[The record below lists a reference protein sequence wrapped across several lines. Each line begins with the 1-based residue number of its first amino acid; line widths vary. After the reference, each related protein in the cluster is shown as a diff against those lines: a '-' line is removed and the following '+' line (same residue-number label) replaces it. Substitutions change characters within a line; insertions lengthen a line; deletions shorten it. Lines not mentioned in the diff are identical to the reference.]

1 MERLAQ
7 FSALLA
13 SLTPFPPGIMVKLKL
28 DATVSII
35 FKKEVVHAHAKR

>member
-7 FSALLA
+7 FSALLV

-35 FKKEVVHAHAKR
+35 FNKDYEESERK